1 MTPTDALTILGSL
14 AHPLAPRLK
23 GVGGSNMK
31 VKDGGGT
38 IRIGSKLIASLTGE
52 SELAFMLGHELGH
65 IALGHAGTWAYR
77 LGFRRPDLEQAADGY
92 SLRLM
97 RARGYNVKDVPW
109 LFARL
114 MARSSG
120 KARRELTVR
129 RVAIIDEIEGETT

>member
-1 MTPTDALTILGSL
+1 MTPADAMTILGRL
-14 AHPLAPRLK
+14 AHPLAPKLRIAT
-23 GVGGSNMK
+23 GFNMK

-129 RVAIIDEIEGETT
+129 RAAIVNAIVGEMT

>member
-1 MTPTDALTILGSL
+1 MLVIWRLIHD
-14 AHPLAPRLK
+14 PRRCNECSRPPRSPPDPQAQDRHRLQ
-23 GVGGSNMK
+23 
-31 VKDGGGT
+31 
-38 IRIGSKLIASLTGE
+38 
-52 SELAFMLGHELGH
+52 

-77 LGFRRPDLEQAADGY
+77 LGFRRLDLEQAADGY

-129 RVAIIDEIEGETT
+129 RAAIMNAIEGETT